1 MLVKVVEVPVIKEIY
16 VKNFKSIKEETFP
29 LTSGMN
35 AILGSNNVG
44 KSNLLEIIKRCLSS
58 KWLSANSF
66 SIEDIH
72 KRQYGVPIV
81 VKIIFKAPIK
91 YKKYSYSPDTDIYGF
106 QFEYKQYERG
116 EKKGIYHL
124 EQRCLNNKN
133 EIMSTIITKK
143 ETGVRAK
150 SEAFTSIP
158 QELKD
163 EIKLIYMGLP
173 RTIESQLPSS
183 QYSFLRIMLQDICKE
198 IENNTDKKKEYDS
211 LIQKLMNLLSTEH
224 FKEIEQSIKDNTKAQ
239 LGISKDDTSVDVCF
253 DTFSPFIFLNNLNLI
268 FKENDFEISAT
279 ELGQGIQN
287 AIVLS
292 IMQTY
297 EKMKKQGAIIL
308 VEEPECFL
316 HPQKQ
321 KYLYET
327 FERISQTNQLI
338 YTTHSPYFVALPNFH
353 QIIRLIKENSETK
366 VQNVRSEK
374 WEEIANKLWK
384 QREELQILKDFDTET
399 REFFF
404 SKAVIIVE
412 GDTERLSLPVYANR
426 LEFNLN
432 AADVSI
438 INARGKRNLYKF
450 VQIAKTLNMKT
461 VAFYDIDASDFNNQR
476 DDEKDFNDKLNSL
489 ADEMTKIVALDK
501 DYESELRETFDEQKY
516 SEICN
521 NVQGTKPIRACQ
533 IAQDE
538 TLDIPAKIQEAIEW
552 LSKGAI

>member
-1 MLVKVVEVPVIKEIY
+1 MPIIKEIY
-16 VKNFKSIKEETFP
+16 VKNFKSIKEENFRFNND
-29 LTSGMN
+29 MN

-44 KSNLLEIIKRCLSS
+44 KSNLLEIIKRCLGG

-66 SIEDIH
+66 SIDDIY
-72 KRQYGVPIV
+72 KRQDGASIV
-81 VKIIFKAPIK
+81 IKIIFETPLT
-91 YKKYSYSPDTDIYGF
+91 YKKYKHSPETHIHGF
-106 QFEYKQYERG
+106 QFEYKPYKIGELRG
-116 EKKGIYHL
+116 QYHL
-124 EQRCLNNKN
+124 EQRCLDEKQKII
-133 EIMSTIITKK
+133 ETIKTKI
-143 ETGVRAK
+143 EQGK
-150 SEAFTSIP
+150 SPTFESLSSIP

-163 EIKLIYMGLP
+163 EIKIIYMGLP
-173 RTIESQLPSS
+173 RTIDGQLPSS
-183 QYSFLRIMLQDICKE
+183 QYSFLRIMLQDVCKE
-198 IENNTDKKKEYDS
+198 IENNSIKRKEYED
-211 LIQKLMNLLSTEH
+211 LIKKLLDFLSTGQ

-239 LGISKDDTSVDVCF
+239 LGINKEDTNIDVCF
-253 DTFSPFIFLNNLNLI
+253 SAFSPITFFNNLDLI
-268 FKENDFEISAT
+268 FRENDFEISAT

-374 WEEIANKLWK
+374 WKEIANKLWR

-501 DYESELRETFDEQKY
+501 DYESELRATFGEQKY

>member
-1 MLVKVVEVPVIKEIY
+1 MPIIKEIY
-16 VKNFKSIKEETFP
+16 VKNFKSIKEENFRFNND
-29 LTSGMN
+29 MN

-44 KSNLLEIIKRCLSS
+44 KSNLLEIIKRCLGG

-66 SIEDIH
+66 SIDDIY
-72 KRQYGVPIV
+72 KRQEGESIV
-81 VKIIFKAPIK
+81 VKIIFKEPLK
-91 YKKYSYSPDTDIYGF
+91 YKKYKSSPEVDVYGF
-106 QFEYKQYERG
+106 QFEYKLYEKG
-116 EKKGIYHL
+116 ENKGQYHL
-124 EQRCLNNKN
+124 DQKCLNNKK
-133 EIMSTIITKK
+133 EIISTIITKYEK
-143 ETGVRAK
+143 GTGAI
-150 SEAFTSIP
+150 SEPLTSIP

-173 RTIESQLPSS
+173 RTIESQLPTS
-183 QYSFLRIMLQDICKE
+183 QYSFLRIMLQDVCKE
-198 IENNTDKKKEYDS
+198 IESNSDKKREYNA
-211 LIQKLMNLLSTEH
+211 LIQKLMEFLSTEH

-239 LGISKDDTSVDVCF
+239 LGISKDDKSIDVCF
-253 DTFSPFIFLNNLNLI
+253 NTFSPITFFNNLDLI

-287 AIVLS
+287 AVVLS

-297 EKMKKQGAIIL
+297 EKMKKQGSIIL
-308 VEEPECFL
+308 IEEPECFL

-327 FERISQTNQLI
+327 FEKISQTNQLI
-338 YTTHSPYFVALPNFH
+338 YTTHSPYFVALPNFY
-353 QIIRLIKENSETK
+353 QVIRLIKENSETK
-366 VQNVRSEK
+366 VQNIRSEK
-374 WEEIANKLWK
+374 WKEIVKKLWQ

-426 LEFNLN
+426 LRFNLN

-450 VQIAKTLNMKT
+450 VQIAQTLNIKT
-461 VAFYDIDASDFNNQR
+461 VAFYDIDASDFKNNKKE
-476 DDEKDFNDKLNSL
+476 DEEEYNNKLNAL
-489 ADEMTKIVALDK
+489 ADVITKIIALDK
-501 DYESELRETFDEQKY
+501 DYEGELRKTFGEQKY
-516 SEICN
+516 NEICSN
-521 NVQGTKPIRACQ
+521 IQGTKPIKACQ

-552 LSKGAI
+552 LSKGVI